1 MIDVLFKKTY
11 VMLGGRLKLCT
22 TGGGPISP
30 DVQNFIRVVFK
41 TNLVQG
47 YALTETCRSV
57 TY

>member
-1 MIDVLFKKTY
+1 MVDILFKTTY
-11 VMLGGRLKLCT
+11 KILGGRLKLAI

-47 YALTETCRSV
+47 YALTETCRS
-57 TY
+57 